1 MMQIGSQ
8 NVNVEVVHY
17 QVTVGFF
24 SHLAQSGFRTRT
36 ISDQRNTEAHGR
48 SHRLDLCEPAALWS
62 VALLQKHRIQKWFFT
77 FVSPELTTHCAQRIP
92 QDEAVFI
99 KPLSATL
106 TFCLWQ
112 WTASNTR
119 RASLFP
125 KESLV
130 LLVQIWTLKMKRWK
144 EGFQISEMNLSR
156 RCVVSVDV
164 WRSREK
170 ALFWEVLVPH
180 VCLDRASC
188 LVPVSRLPVSVIR
201 PHQCIQNMLLL
212 TSETNWTLW
221 FLLSLC
227 LSVRISL
234 HWLEQIQITCR
245 SGVLTSSQSG
255 CDDAL

>member
-1 MMQIGSQ
+1 MMLIGSQ

-17 QVTVGFF
+17 QVTVGLF
-24 SHLAQSGFRTRT
+24 SRPLGFRTRT
-36 ISDQRNTEAHGR
+36 MSVQRNTEAHGR
-48 SHRLDLCEPAALWS
+48 SRRLDLCEPAALWS

-99 KPLSATL
+99 KTLSATS

-130 LLVQIWTLKMKRWK
+130 LLAQIWTLKMKRWK
-144 EGFQISEMNLSR
+144 KSFQISEMSLSR
-156 RCVVSVDV
+156 RCVISVDV

-188 LVPVSRLPVSVIR
+188 LVPVSRFTSVYSEQVCCWHQRQTELFGSCFLCVWVS
-201 PHQCIQNMLLL
+201 
-212 TSETNWTLW
+212 E
-221 FLLSLC
+221 SLC
-227 LSVRISL
+227 SDWSRF
-234 HWLEQIQITCR
+234 R
-245 SGVLTSSQSG
+245 SPVVQV
-255 CDDAL
+255 C